1 MNKVPYLFAAC
12 ILLLSSCSKDFS
24 VGADYKDITAV
35 FTILSQS
42 DTAHYVK
49 ITKGYYDETQDNLLL
64 AQNSDS
70 IYYNNL
76 EVKMEEI
83 SNGAV
88 VNTTV
93 LTRVDLNLEGYV
105 KDTGIFAKSPNYAY
119 KFKDTL
125 MSSRKYR
132 LKIKNLTSGKEI
144 EGETDII
151 SSSQLIFQNPFT
163 NTQQLDFAVPFE
175 IFNFAW
181 NAPANAIFFDI
192 ALRFW
197 YQETNTNTLAT
208 TYQYKDIPL
217 VRNVL
222 GSGGGAVTASMKNT
236 DFYLSLFSELGAP
249 PSYIVRRVDTP
260 DLMLLAGGQV
270 LKTYIDATTAQGGI
284 TYDQIKPNFTNLK
297 GEDVLGI
304 MSTRGIRTMKQ
315 IPFTQATVDS
325 IKFGTY
331 TQKLNIVGVSTQ

>member
-1 MNKVPYLFAAC
+1 MNKVPFLFVAC
-12 ILLLSSCSKDFS
+12 ILLLSSCNKDFS

-35 FTILSQS
+35 FTLLSQS

-49 ITKGYYDETQDNLLL
+49 ITKGYFDETQDNLLL

-83 SNGAV
+83 SNGNV
-88 VNTTV
+88 TNTTL
-93 LTRVDLNLEGYV
+93 LTSVDLNLEGYK
-105 KDTGIFAKSPNYAY
+105 KDTGIFAASPNYAY
-119 KFKDTL
+119 KFKRPLNT
-125 MSSRKYR
+125 SRTYR
-132 LKIKNLTSGKEI
+132 LKVKNLTTGKEI

-151 SSSQLIFQNPFT
+151 NNAQLIFQNPFI
-163 NTQQLDFAVPFE
+163 NTQGLDFAVPFE

-181 NAPANAIFFDI
+181 NAPANAVFFDI
-192 ALRFW
+192 TLRFW
-197 YQETNTNTLAT
+197 YEETNTNTLAT
-208 TYQYKDIPL
+208 TYQYKDVPL
-217 VRNVL
+217 LKNVL
-222 GSGGGAVTASMKNT
+222 GSGGGAVTAAMKKSE
-236 DFYLSLFSELGAP
+236 FYLSLFSELGAP
-249 PSYIVRRVDTP
+249 PSYIIRRVDTP
-260 DLMLLAGGQV
+260 DLMLLSGGQI

-304 MSTRGIRTMKQ
+304 MSTRGIRKMEH
-315 IPFTQATVDS
+315 IPFTKATIDS

-331 TQKLNIVGVSTQ
+331 TKKLNIVGESKQ